1 MARVDE
7 DDESTGV
14 ESEGE
19 CIEDDDLRDS
29 GPWPGSGTAAA
40 ELAPWSLGASSE
52 LEKARAGS
60 NKQVAGD

>member
-7 DDESTGV
+7 DDEGTGV
-14 ESEGE
+14 DSEGE
-19 CIEDDDLRDS
+19 CIEDDDIRDS

-40 ELAPWSLGASSE
+40 AAAELAPWSLDASSE

-60 NKQVAGD
+60 NK